1 MSEKESPTV
10 QNELDLDSL
19 VNQLS
24 ASTEYNDLR
33 QKMNKIE
40 KSKTKVSAALPKL
53 QREKL
58 ERKVAYEDSKE
69 KISIWNG
76 IVVKNRKEE
85 FARFED
91 AEPERIKLS
100 SDAMT
105 AKFQPSTDMEKEID
119 VILEQ
124 SEMKEKSV
132 RDKESRDLEMNKLS
146 VEDVK
151 ARNEELARMKT
162 LLFYQEQKN
171 KRINKIKSKKYHKIR
186 KRAEERR
193 EEKMREIL
201 KQTDPERY
209 KELLEKDAV
218 KRAKERMS
226 LKHKNTSKW
235 IKRALQH
242 GGMSDA
248 MTREAINEQLREGEK
263 LRAKMQGEEA
273 SSEEEEATKEELLE
287 DAEAMLRE
295 IDADK
300 EQEHRGVFQMEFMK
314 RAVERQ
320 RQEARQ
326 EAEQL
331 IQALQEEKEFDEE
344 EKGEKEEEEP
354 AENAAILSALAEGGV
369 RRQKKKGK
377 SLEVTE
383 HIALGADRS
392 ANGANGANGASGA
405 SGASTGPLFTAPV
418 VPSVFGDAEAVGGSR
433 LLEEISDAE
442 SEPEQPEQSEQPEE
456 KAEQK
461 AEETENPWLA
471 AATDNVSHSA
481 ARRAEEKA
489 EEAVDVQA
497 ALASLEQKAPA
508 KRSREVVKGE
518 LGFEELGQSELL
530 GMAFEDASA
539 EKEFQEAKQK
549 EVEQALEAAKPVV
562 LDGWG
567 SWAGIGAPQPK
578 KPRVAAPV
586 KVPERSDAK
595 LKHVI
600 INQSTGAKQKDFV
613 VEGVPFP
620 FTSREQYER
629 AMRQPLGREWN
640 SSVSFASLNQPEV
653 KTRRGTIIEPIKL
666 PKRKSRF

>member
-1 MSEKESPTV
+1 
-10 QNELDLDSL
+10 
-19 VNQLS
+19 
-24 ASTEYNDLR
+24 
-33 QKMNKIE
+33 
-40 KSKTKVSAALPKL
+40 
-53 QREKL
+53 
-58 ERKVAYEDSKE
+58 
-69 KISIWNG
+69 
-76 IVVKNRKEE
+76 
-85 FARFED
+85 
-91 AEPERIKLS
+91 
-100 SDAMT
+100 
-105 AKFQPSTDMEKEID
+105 
-119 VILEQ
+119 
-124 SEMKEKSV
+124 
-132 RDKESRDLEMNKLS
+132 
-146 VEDVK
+146 
-151 ARNEELARMKT
+151 
-162 LLFYQEQKN
+162 
-171 KRINKIKSKKYHKIR
+171 
-186 KRAEERR
+186 
-193 EEKMREIL
+193 
-201 KQTDPERY
+201 
-209 KELLEKDAV
+209 
-218 KRAKERMS
+218 
-226 LKHKNTSKW
+226 
-235 IKRALQH
+235 
-242 GGMSDA
+242 
-248 MTREAINEQLREGEK
+248 
-263 LRAKMQGEEA
+263 MQGEEA

-287 DAEAMLRE
+287 DAEAVLRE

-300 EQEHRGVFQMEFMK
+300 EQEHRGVFQCVCGAGVRRRMEFMK

-344 EKGEKEEEEP
+344 EEKEEEEP
-354 AENAAILSALAEGGV
+354 AGNAAILSALAEGGV

-392 ANGANGANGASGA
+392 ASGA
-405 SGASTGPLFTAPV
+405 SSASTGPLFTAPV

-442 SEPEQPEQSEQPEE
+442 SEPEQSEQPEE
-456 KAEQK
+456 KAEQKSEQK

-567 SWAGIGAPQPK
+567 SWAGIVGAW
-578 KPRVAAPV
+578 
-586 KVPERSDAK
+586 
-595 LKHVI
+595 
-600 INQSTGAKQKDFV
+600 GAS
-613 VEGVPFP
+613 EG
-620 FTSREQYER
+620 
-629 AMRQPLGREWN
+629 
-640 SSVSFASLNQPEV
+640 
-653 KTRRGTIIEPIKL
+653 
-666 PKRKSRF
+666 

>member
-1 MSEKESPTV
+1 
-10 QNELDLDSL
+10 
-19 VNQLS
+19 
-24 ASTEYNDLR
+24 
-33 QKMNKIE
+33 
-40 KSKTKVSAALPKL
+40 
-53 QREKL
+53 
-58 ERKVAYEDSKE
+58 
-69 KISIWNG
+69 
-76 IVVKNRKEE
+76 
-85 FARFED
+85 
-91 AEPERIKLS
+91 
-100 SDAMT
+100 
-105 AKFQPSTDMEKEID
+105 
-119 VILEQ
+119 
-124 SEMKEKSV
+124 
-132 RDKESRDLEMNKLS
+132 
-146 VEDVK
+146 
-151 ARNEELARMKT
+151 
-162 LLFYQEQKN
+162 
-171 KRINKIKSKKYHKIR
+171 
-186 KRAEERR
+186 
-193 EEKMREIL
+193 
-201 KQTDPERY
+201 
-209 KELLEKDAV
+209 
-218 KRAKERMS
+218 
-226 LKHKNTSKW
+226 
-235 IKRALQH
+235 
-242 GGMSDA
+242 
-248 MTREAINEQLREGEK
+248 
-263 LRAKMQGEEA
+263 MQGEEA

-300 EQEHRGVFQMEFMK
+300 EQEHRGVFQCVCGAGVRRRMEFMK

-344 EKGEKEEEEP
+344 EEKEEEP

-392 ANGANGANGASGA
+392 ASGASGA
-405 SGASTGPLFTAPV
+405 SSASSVSTGPLFTAPV

-456 KAEQK
+456 KAEQKSEQK

-567 SWAGIGAPQPK
+567 SWAGIVGAW
-578 KPRVAAPV
+578 
-586 KVPERSDAK
+586 
-595 LKHVI
+595 
-600 INQSTGAKQKDFV
+600 GAS
-613 VEGVPFP
+613 E
-620 FTSREQYER
+620 S
-629 AMRQPLGREWN
+629 
-640 SSVSFASLNQPEV
+640 
-653 KTRRGTIIEPIKL
+653 
-666 PKRKSRF
+666 

>member
-1 MSEKESPTV
+1 
-10 QNELDLDSL
+10 
-19 VNQLS
+19 
-24 ASTEYNDLR
+24 
-33 QKMNKIE
+33 
-40 KSKTKVSAALPKL
+40 
-53 QREKL
+53 
-58 ERKVAYEDSKE
+58 
-69 KISIWNG
+69 
-76 IVVKNRKEE
+76 
-85 FARFED
+85 
-91 AEPERIKLS
+91 
-100 SDAMT
+100 
-105 AKFQPSTDMEKEID
+105 
-119 VILEQ
+119 
-124 SEMKEKSV
+124 
-132 RDKESRDLEMNKLS
+132 
-146 VEDVK
+146 
-151 ARNEELARMKT
+151 
-162 LLFYQEQKN
+162 
-171 KRINKIKSKKYHKIR
+171 
-186 KRAEERR
+186 
-193 EEKMREIL
+193 
-201 KQTDPERY
+201 
-209 KELLEKDAV
+209 
-218 KRAKERMS
+218 
-226 LKHKNTSKW
+226 
-235 IKRALQH
+235 
-242 GGMSDA
+242 
-248 MTREAINEQLREGEK
+248 
-263 LRAKMQGEEA
+263 MQGEEA

-287 DAEAMLRE
+287 DAESVLRE

-300 EQEHRGVFQMEFMK
+300 EQEHRGVFQCVCGAGVRRRMEFMK

-392 ANGANGANGASGA
+392 ASGASGA
-405 SGASTGPLFTAPV
+405 SGASSASTGPLFTAPV

-442 SEPEQPEQSEQPEE
+442 SEPEQPEQSEQSEQKSEE

-461 AEETENPWLA
+461 SEQKAEQTENPWLA

-567 SWAGIGAPQPK
+567 SWAGIVGAW
-578 KPRVAAPV
+578 
-586 KVPERSDAK
+586 
-595 LKHVI
+595 
-600 INQSTGAKQKDFV
+600 GAS
-613 VEGVPFP
+613 EG
-620 FTSREQYER
+620 
-629 AMRQPLGREWN
+629 
-640 SSVSFASLNQPEV
+640 
-653 KTRRGTIIEPIKL
+653 
-666 PKRKSRF
+666 

>member
-1 MSEKESPTV
+1 
-10 QNELDLDSL
+10 
-19 VNQLS
+19 
-24 ASTEYNDLR
+24 
-33 QKMNKIE
+33 
-40 KSKTKVSAALPKL
+40 
-53 QREKL
+53 
-58 ERKVAYEDSKE
+58 
-69 KISIWNG
+69 
-76 IVVKNRKEE
+76 
-85 FARFED
+85 
-91 AEPERIKLS
+91 
-100 SDAMT
+100 
-105 AKFQPSTDMEKEID
+105 
-119 VILEQ
+119 
-124 SEMKEKSV
+124 
-132 RDKESRDLEMNKLS
+132 
-146 VEDVK
+146 
-151 ARNEELARMKT
+151 
-162 LLFYQEQKN
+162 
-171 KRINKIKSKKYHKIR
+171 
-186 KRAEERR
+186 
-193 EEKMREIL
+193 
-201 KQTDPERY
+201 
-209 KELLEKDAV
+209 
-218 KRAKERMS
+218 
-226 LKHKNTSKW
+226 
-235 IKRALQH
+235 
-242 GGMSDA
+242 
-248 MTREAINEQLREGEK
+248 
-263 LRAKMQGEEA
+263 MQGEEA

-287 DAEAMLRE
+287 DAEAVLRE

-300 EQEHRGVFQMEFMK
+300 EQEHRGVFQCVCGAGVRRRMEFMK

-344 EKGEKEEEEP
+344 EEKEEEEP

-392 ANGANGANGASGA
+392 ASGA
-405 SGASTGPLFTAPV
+405 SSASTGPLFTAPV

-567 SWAGIGAPQPK
+567 SWAGIVGAW
-578 KPRVAAPV
+578 
-586 KVPERSDAK
+586 
-595 LKHVI
+595 
-600 INQSTGAKQKDFV
+600 GAS
-613 VEGVPFP
+613 EG
-620 FTSREQYER
+620 
-629 AMRQPLGREWN
+629 
-640 SSVSFASLNQPEV
+640 
-653 KTRRGTIIEPIKL
+653 
-666 PKRKSRF
+666 

>member
-1 MSEKESPTV
+1 
-10 QNELDLDSL
+10 
-19 VNQLS
+19 
-24 ASTEYNDLR
+24 
-33 QKMNKIE
+33 
-40 KSKTKVSAALPKL
+40 
-53 QREKL
+53 
-58 ERKVAYEDSKE
+58 
-69 KISIWNG
+69 
-76 IVVKNRKEE
+76 
-85 FARFED
+85 
-91 AEPERIKLS
+91 
-100 SDAMT
+100 
-105 AKFQPSTDMEKEID
+105 
-119 VILEQ
+119 
-124 SEMKEKSV
+124 
-132 RDKESRDLEMNKLS
+132 
-146 VEDVK
+146 
-151 ARNEELARMKT
+151 
-162 LLFYQEQKN
+162 
-171 KRINKIKSKKYHKIR
+171 
-186 KRAEERR
+186 
-193 EEKMREIL
+193 
-201 KQTDPERY
+201 
-209 KELLEKDAV
+209 
-218 KRAKERMS
+218 
-226 LKHKNTSKW
+226 
-235 IKRALQH
+235 
-242 GGMSDA
+242 
-248 MTREAINEQLREGEK
+248 
-263 LRAKMQGEEA
+263 MQGEEA

-287 DAEAMLRE
+287 DAEAVLRE

-300 EQEHRGVFQMEFMK
+300 EQEHRGVFQCVCGAGVRRRMEFMK

-392 ANGANGANGASGA
+392 ANGASGASGA
-405 SGASTGPLFTAPV
+405 SSASTGPLFTAPV

-442 SEPEQPEQSEQPEE
+442 SEPEQPEQSEQSEQKSEE
-456 KAEQK
+456 KAEQKSEQK

-567 SWAGIGAPQPK
+567 SWAGIVGAW
-578 KPRVAAPV
+578 
-586 KVPERSDAK
+586 
-595 LKHVI
+595 
-600 INQSTGAKQKDFV
+600 GAS
-613 VEGVPFP
+613 EG
-620 FTSREQYER
+620 
-629 AMRQPLGREWN
+629 
-640 SSVSFASLNQPEV
+640 
-653 KTRRGTIIEPIKL
+653 
-666 PKRKSRF
+666 

>member
-1 MSEKESPTV
+1 M
-10 QNELDLDSL
+10 
-19 VNQLS
+19 
-24 ASTEYNDLR
+24 
-33 QKMNKIE
+33 
-40 KSKTKVSAALPKL
+40 
-53 QREKL
+53 
-58 ERKVAYEDSKE
+58 
-69 KISIWNG
+69 
-76 IVVKNRKEE
+76 
-85 FARFED
+85 
-91 AEPERIKLS
+91 
-100 SDAMT
+100 
-105 AKFQPSTDMEKEID
+105 
-119 VILEQ
+119 
-124 SEMKEKSV
+124 
-132 RDKESRDLEMNKLS
+132 
-146 VEDVK
+146 
-151 ARNEELARMKT
+151 
-162 LLFYQEQKN
+162 
-171 KRINKIKSKKYHKIR
+171 
-186 KRAEERR
+186 
-193 EEKMREIL
+193 
-201 KQTDPERY
+201 
-209 KELLEKDAV
+209 
-218 KRAKERMS
+218 
-226 LKHKNTSKW
+226 
-235 IKRALQH
+235 
-242 GGMSDA
+242 
-248 MTREAINEQLREGEK
+248 REGEK

-300 EQEHRGVFQMEFMK
+300 EQEHRGVFQCVCGAGVRRRMEFMK

-383 HIALGADRS
+383 HIALGVDRS
-392 ANGANGANGASGA
+392 ASGA

-442 SEPEQPEQSEQPEE
+442 SEPEQSEQPEE
-456 KAEQK
+456 KAEQKSEQK

-567 SWAGIGAPQPK
+567 SWAGIVGAW
-578 KPRVAAPV
+578 
-586 KVPERSDAK
+586 
-595 LKHVI
+595 
-600 INQSTGAKQKDFV
+600 GAS
-613 VEGVPFP
+613 EG
-620 FTSREQYER
+620 
-629 AMRQPLGREWN
+629 
-640 SSVSFASLNQPEV
+640 
-653 KTRRGTIIEPIKL
+653 
-666 PKRKSRF
+666 

>member
-1 MSEKESPTV
+1 
-10 QNELDLDSL
+10 
-19 VNQLS
+19 
-24 ASTEYNDLR
+24 
-33 QKMNKIE
+33 
-40 KSKTKVSAALPKL
+40 
-53 QREKL
+53 
-58 ERKVAYEDSKE
+58 
-69 KISIWNG
+69 
-76 IVVKNRKEE
+76 
-85 FARFED
+85 
-91 AEPERIKLS
+91 
-100 SDAMT
+100 
-105 AKFQPSTDMEKEID
+105 
-119 VILEQ
+119 
-124 SEMKEKSV
+124 
-132 RDKESRDLEMNKLS
+132 
-146 VEDVK
+146 
-151 ARNEELARMKT
+151 
-162 LLFYQEQKN
+162 
-171 KRINKIKSKKYHKIR
+171 
-186 KRAEERR
+186 
-193 EEKMREIL
+193 
-201 KQTDPERY
+201 
-209 KELLEKDAV
+209 
-218 KRAKERMS
+218 
-226 LKHKNTSKW
+226 
-235 IKRALQH
+235 
-242 GGMSDA
+242 
-248 MTREAINEQLREGEK
+248 
-263 LRAKMQGEEA
+263 MQGEEA

-287 DAEAMLRE
+287 DAESVLRE

-300 EQEHRGVFQMEFMK
+300 EQEHRGVFQCVCGAGVRRRMEFMK

-344 EKGEKEEEEP
+344 EEKEEEP

-392 ANGANGANGASGA
+392 ASGASGA
-405 SGASTGPLFTAPV
+405 SSASSVSTGPLFTAPV

-442 SEPEQPEQSEQPEE
+442 SEPEQSEQPEE
-456 KAEQK
+456 KSEQK

-567 SWAGIGAPQPK
+567 SWAGIVGAW
-578 KPRVAAPV
+578 
-586 KVPERSDAK
+586 
-595 LKHVI
+595 
-600 INQSTGAKQKDFV
+600 GAS
-613 VEGVPFP
+613 E
-620 FTSREQYER
+620 S
-629 AMRQPLGREWN
+629 
-640 SSVSFASLNQPEV
+640 
-653 KTRRGTIIEPIKL
+653 
-666 PKRKSRF
+666 

>member
-1 MSEKESPTV
+1 M
-10 QNELDLDSL
+10 
-19 VNQLS
+19 
-24 ASTEYNDLR
+24 
-33 QKMNKIE
+33 
-40 KSKTKVSAALPKL
+40 
-53 QREKL
+53 
-58 ERKVAYEDSKE
+58 
-69 KISIWNG
+69 
-76 IVVKNRKEE
+76 
-85 FARFED
+85 
-91 AEPERIKLS
+91 
-100 SDAMT
+100 
-105 AKFQPSTDMEKEID
+105 
-119 VILEQ
+119 
-124 SEMKEKSV
+124 
-132 RDKESRDLEMNKLS
+132 
-146 VEDVK
+146 
-151 ARNEELARMKT
+151 
-162 LLFYQEQKN
+162 
-171 KRINKIKSKKYHKIR
+171 
-186 KRAEERR
+186 
-193 EEKMREIL
+193 
-201 KQTDPERY
+201 
-209 KELLEKDAV
+209 
-218 KRAKERMS
+218 
-226 LKHKNTSKW
+226 
-235 IKRALQH
+235 
-242 GGMSDA
+242 
-248 MTREAINEQLREGEK
+248 REGEK

-300 EQEHRGVFQMEFMK
+300 EQEHRGVFQCMCGAGVRRRMEFMK

-344 EKGEKEEEEP
+344 EEKEEEP

-392 ANGANGANGASGA
+392 ASGA

-418 VPSVFGDAEAVGGSR
+418 VPSVFRDAEAVGGSR

-567 SWAGIGAPQPK
+567 SWAGIVGAW
-578 KPRVAAPV
+578 
-586 KVPERSDAK
+586 
-595 LKHVI
+595 
-600 INQSTGAKQKDFV
+600 GAS
-613 VEGVPFP
+613 EG
-620 FTSREQYER
+620 
-629 AMRQPLGREWN
+629 
-640 SSVSFASLNQPEV
+640 
-653 KTRRGTIIEPIKL
+653 
-666 PKRKSRF
+666 

>member
-1 MSEKESPTV
+1 
-10 QNELDLDSL
+10 
-19 VNQLS
+19 
-24 ASTEYNDLR
+24 
-33 QKMNKIE
+33 
-40 KSKTKVSAALPKL
+40 
-53 QREKL
+53 
-58 ERKVAYEDSKE
+58 
-69 KISIWNG
+69 
-76 IVVKNRKEE
+76 
-85 FARFED
+85 
-91 AEPERIKLS
+91 
-100 SDAMT
+100 
-105 AKFQPSTDMEKEID
+105 
-119 VILEQ
+119 
-124 SEMKEKSV
+124 
-132 RDKESRDLEMNKLS
+132 
-146 VEDVK
+146 
-151 ARNEELARMKT
+151 
-162 LLFYQEQKN
+162 
-171 KRINKIKSKKYHKIR
+171 
-186 KRAEERR
+186 
-193 EEKMREIL
+193 
-201 KQTDPERY
+201 
-209 KELLEKDAV
+209 
-218 KRAKERMS
+218 
-226 LKHKNTSKW
+226 
-235 IKRALQH
+235 
-242 GGMSDA
+242 
-248 MTREAINEQLREGEK
+248 
-263 LRAKMQGEEA
+263 MQGEEA

-300 EQEHRGVFQMEFMK
+300 EQEHRGVFQCVCGAGVRRRMEFMK

-392 ANGANGANGASGA
+392 ASGASGA
-405 SGASTGPLFTAPV
+405 SSASSVSTGPLFTAPA

-442 SEPEQPEQSEQPEE
+442 SEPEQPEQSEQSEQKSEE
-456 KAEQK
+456 KAEQKSEQK

-567 SWAGIGAPQPK
+567 SWAGIVGAW
-578 KPRVAAPV
+578 
-586 KVPERSDAK
+586 
-595 LKHVI
+595 
-600 INQSTGAKQKDFV
+600 GAS
-613 VEGVPFP
+613 E
-620 FTSREQYER
+620 S
-629 AMRQPLGREWN
+629 
-640 SSVSFASLNQPEV
+640 
-653 KTRRGTIIEPIKL
+653 
-666 PKRKSRF
+666 

>member
-1 MSEKESPTV
+1 
-10 QNELDLDSL
+10 
-19 VNQLS
+19 
-24 ASTEYNDLR
+24 
-33 QKMNKIE
+33 
-40 KSKTKVSAALPKL
+40 
-53 QREKL
+53 
-58 ERKVAYEDSKE
+58 
-69 KISIWNG
+69 
-76 IVVKNRKEE
+76 
-85 FARFED
+85 
-91 AEPERIKLS
+91 
-100 SDAMT
+100 
-105 AKFQPSTDMEKEID
+105 
-119 VILEQ
+119 
-124 SEMKEKSV
+124 
-132 RDKESRDLEMNKLS
+132 
-146 VEDVK
+146 
-151 ARNEELARMKT
+151 
-162 LLFYQEQKN
+162 
-171 KRINKIKSKKYHKIR
+171 
-186 KRAEERR
+186 
-193 EEKMREIL
+193 
-201 KQTDPERY
+201 
-209 KELLEKDAV
+209 
-218 KRAKERMS
+218 
-226 LKHKNTSKW
+226 
-235 IKRALQH
+235 
-242 GGMSDA
+242 
-248 MTREAINEQLREGEK
+248 
-263 LRAKMQGEEA
+263 MQGEEA

-287 DAEAMLRE
+287 DAGAVLRE

-300 EQEHRGVFQMEFMK
+300 EQEHRGVFQCVCGAGVRRRMEFMK

-392 ANGANGANGASGA
+392 ASGA
-405 SGASTGPLFTAPV
+405 SSASTGPLFTAPV

-433 LLEEISDAE
+433 LLEEISDVE

-456 KAEQK
+456 KAEQKSEQK

-567 SWAGIGAPQPK
+567 SWAGIVGAW
-578 KPRVAAPV
+578 
-586 KVPERSDAK
+586 
-595 LKHVI
+595 
-600 INQSTGAKQKDFV
+600 GAS
-613 VEGVPFP
+613 EG
-620 FTSREQYER
+620 
-629 AMRQPLGREWN
+629 
-640 SSVSFASLNQPEV
+640 
-653 KTRRGTIIEPIKL
+653 
-666 PKRKSRF
+666 

>member
-1 MSEKESPTV
+1 
-10 QNELDLDSL
+10 
-19 VNQLS
+19 
-24 ASTEYNDLR
+24 
-33 QKMNKIE
+33 
-40 KSKTKVSAALPKL
+40 
-53 QREKL
+53 
-58 ERKVAYEDSKE
+58 
-69 KISIWNG
+69 
-76 IVVKNRKEE
+76 
-85 FARFED
+85 
-91 AEPERIKLS
+91 
-100 SDAMT
+100 
-105 AKFQPSTDMEKEID
+105 
-119 VILEQ
+119 
-124 SEMKEKSV
+124 
-132 RDKESRDLEMNKLS
+132 
-146 VEDVK
+146 
-151 ARNEELARMKT
+151 
-162 LLFYQEQKN
+162 
-171 KRINKIKSKKYHKIR
+171 
-186 KRAEERR
+186 
-193 EEKMREIL
+193 
-201 KQTDPERY
+201 
-209 KELLEKDAV
+209 
-218 KRAKERMS
+218 
-226 LKHKNTSKW
+226 
-235 IKRALQH
+235 
-242 GGMSDA
+242 
-248 MTREAINEQLREGEK
+248 
-263 LRAKMQGEEA
+263 MQGEEA

-287 DAEAMLRE
+287 DAEAVLRE

-300 EQEHRGVFQMEFMK
+300 EQEHRGVFQCVCGAGVRRRMEFMK

-392 ANGANGANGASGA
+392 ASGA
-405 SGASTGPLFTAPV
+405 SSASTGPLFTAPV

-442 SEPEQPEQSEQPEE
+442 SEPEQPEQSEQSEQSEQPKEKAE
-456 KAEQK
+456 QKAEQK

-567 SWAGIGAPQPK
+567 SWAGIVGAW
-578 KPRVAAPV
+578 
-586 KVPERSDAK
+586 
-595 LKHVI
+595 
-600 INQSTGAKQKDFV
+600 GAS
-613 VEGVPFP
+613 EG
-620 FTSREQYER
+620 
-629 AMRQPLGREWN
+629 
-640 SSVSFASLNQPEV
+640 
-653 KTRRGTIIEPIKL
+653 
-666 PKRKSRF
+666 

>member
-1 MSEKESPTV
+1 
-10 QNELDLDSL
+10 
-19 VNQLS
+19 
-24 ASTEYNDLR
+24 
-33 QKMNKIE
+33 
-40 KSKTKVSAALPKL
+40 
-53 QREKL
+53 
-58 ERKVAYEDSKE
+58 
-69 KISIWNG
+69 
-76 IVVKNRKEE
+76 
-85 FARFED
+85 
-91 AEPERIKLS
+91 
-100 SDAMT
+100 
-105 AKFQPSTDMEKEID
+105 
-119 VILEQ
+119 
-124 SEMKEKSV
+124 
-132 RDKESRDLEMNKLS
+132 
-146 VEDVK
+146 
-151 ARNEELARMKT
+151 
-162 LLFYQEQKN
+162 
-171 KRINKIKSKKYHKIR
+171 
-186 KRAEERR
+186 
-193 EEKMREIL
+193 
-201 KQTDPERY
+201 
-209 KELLEKDAV
+209 
-218 KRAKERMS
+218 
-226 LKHKNTSKW
+226 
-235 IKRALQH
+235 
-242 GGMSDA
+242 
-248 MTREAINEQLREGEK
+248 
-263 LRAKMQGEEA
+263 MQGEEA

-287 DAEAMLRE
+287 DAEAVLRE

-300 EQEHRGVFQMEFMK
+300 EQEHRGVFQCVCGAGVRRRMEFMK

-344 EKGEKEEEEP
+344 EEKEEEP

-392 ANGANGANGASGA
+392 ASGASGA
-405 SGASTGPLFTAPV
+405 SSASSVSTGPLFTAPV

-456 KAEQK
+456 KAEQKSEQK

-567 SWAGIGAPQPK
+567 SWAGIVGAW
-578 KPRVAAPV
+578 
-586 KVPERSDAK
+586 
-595 LKHVI
+595 
-600 INQSTGAKQKDFV
+600 GAS
-613 VEGVPFP
+613 EG
-620 FTSREQYER
+620 
-629 AMRQPLGREWN
+629 
-640 SSVSFASLNQPEV
+640 
-653 KTRRGTIIEPIKL
+653 
-666 PKRKSRF
+666 

>member
-1 MSEKESPTV
+1 
-10 QNELDLDSL
+10 
-19 VNQLS
+19 
-24 ASTEYNDLR
+24 
-33 QKMNKIE
+33 
-40 KSKTKVSAALPKL
+40 
-53 QREKL
+53 
-58 ERKVAYEDSKE
+58 
-69 KISIWNG
+69 
-76 IVVKNRKEE
+76 
-85 FARFED
+85 
-91 AEPERIKLS
+91 
-100 SDAMT
+100 
-105 AKFQPSTDMEKEID
+105 
-119 VILEQ
+119 
-124 SEMKEKSV
+124 
-132 RDKESRDLEMNKLS
+132 
-146 VEDVK
+146 
-151 ARNEELARMKT
+151 
-162 LLFYQEQKN
+162 
-171 KRINKIKSKKYHKIR
+171 
-186 KRAEERR
+186 
-193 EEKMREIL
+193 
-201 KQTDPERY
+201 
-209 KELLEKDAV
+209 
-218 KRAKERMS
+218 
-226 LKHKNTSKW
+226 
-235 IKRALQH
+235 
-242 GGMSDA
+242 
-248 MTREAINEQLREGEK
+248 
-263 LRAKMQGEEA
+263 MQGEEA

-287 DAEAMLRE
+287 DAGAVLRE

-300 EQEHRGVFQMEFMK
+300 EQEHRGVFQCVCGAGVRRRMEFMK

-344 EKGEKEEEEP
+344 EEKEEEEP

-392 ANGANGANGASGA
+392 ASGA
-405 SGASTGPLFTAPV
+405 SSASTGPLFTAPV

-442 SEPEQPEQSEQPEE
+442 SEPEQSEQPEE
-456 KAEQK
+456 KAEQKSEQK

-567 SWAGIGAPQPK
+567 SWAGIVGAW
-578 KPRVAAPV
+578 
-586 KVPERSDAK
+586 
-595 LKHVI
+595 
-600 INQSTGAKQKDFV
+600 GAS
-613 VEGVPFP
+613 EG
-620 FTSREQYER
+620 
-629 AMRQPLGREWN
+629 
-640 SSVSFASLNQPEV
+640 
-653 KTRRGTIIEPIKL
+653 
-666 PKRKSRF
+666 

>member
-1 MSEKESPTV
+1 
-10 QNELDLDSL
+10 
-19 VNQLS
+19 
-24 ASTEYNDLR
+24 
-33 QKMNKIE
+33 
-40 KSKTKVSAALPKL
+40 
-53 QREKL
+53 
-58 ERKVAYEDSKE
+58 
-69 KISIWNG
+69 
-76 IVVKNRKEE
+76 
-85 FARFED
+85 
-91 AEPERIKLS
+91 
-100 SDAMT
+100 
-105 AKFQPSTDMEKEID
+105 
-119 VILEQ
+119 
-124 SEMKEKSV
+124 
-132 RDKESRDLEMNKLS
+132 
-146 VEDVK
+146 
-151 ARNEELARMKT
+151 
-162 LLFYQEQKN
+162 
-171 KRINKIKSKKYHKIR
+171 
-186 KRAEERR
+186 
-193 EEKMREIL
+193 
-201 KQTDPERY
+201 
-209 KELLEKDAV
+209 
-218 KRAKERMS
+218 
-226 LKHKNTSKW
+226 
-235 IKRALQH
+235 
-242 GGMSDA
+242 
-248 MTREAINEQLREGEK
+248 
-263 LRAKMQGEEA
+263 MQGEEA

-287 DAEAMLRE
+287 DAEAVLRE

-300 EQEHRGVFQMEFMK
+300 EQEHRGVFQCVCGAGVRRRMEFMK

-344 EKGEKEEEEP
+344 EEKEEEP

-392 ANGANGANGASGA
+392 ASGA
-405 SGASTGPLFTAPV
+405 SSASTGPLFTAPA

-442 SEPEQPEQSEQPEE
+442 SEPEQSEQPEE
-456 KAEQK
+456 KSEQK
-461 AEETENPWLA
+461 AEEKSEQKAEEKENPWLA

-567 SWAGIGAPQPK
+567 SWAGIVGAW
-578 KPRVAAPV
+578 
-586 KVPERSDAK
+586 
-595 LKHVI
+595 
-600 INQSTGAKQKDFV
+600 GAS
-613 VEGVPFP
+613 EG
-620 FTSREQYER
+620 
-629 AMRQPLGREWN
+629 
-640 SSVSFASLNQPEV
+640 
-653 KTRRGTIIEPIKL
+653 
-666 PKRKSRF
+666 

>member
-1 MSEKESPTV
+1 
-10 QNELDLDSL
+10 
-19 VNQLS
+19 
-24 ASTEYNDLR
+24 
-33 QKMNKIE
+33 
-40 KSKTKVSAALPKL
+40 
-53 QREKL
+53 
-58 ERKVAYEDSKE
+58 
-69 KISIWNG
+69 
-76 IVVKNRKEE
+76 
-85 FARFED
+85 
-91 AEPERIKLS
+91 
-100 SDAMT
+100 
-105 AKFQPSTDMEKEID
+105 
-119 VILEQ
+119 
-124 SEMKEKSV
+124 
-132 RDKESRDLEMNKLS
+132 
-146 VEDVK
+146 
-151 ARNEELARMKT
+151 
-162 LLFYQEQKN
+162 
-171 KRINKIKSKKYHKIR
+171 
-186 KRAEERR
+186 
-193 EEKMREIL
+193 
-201 KQTDPERY
+201 
-209 KELLEKDAV
+209 
-218 KRAKERMS
+218 
-226 LKHKNTSKW
+226 
-235 IKRALQH
+235 
-242 GGMSDA
+242 
-248 MTREAINEQLREGEK
+248 
-263 LRAKMQGEEA
+263 MQGEEA

-287 DAEAMLRE
+287 DAGAVLRE

-300 EQEHRGVFQMEFMK
+300 EQEHRGVFQCVCGAGVRRRMEFMK

-344 EKGEKEEEEP
+344 EEKEKEEEEP
-354 AENAAILSALAEGGV
+354 AGNAAILSALAEGGV

-383 HIALGADRS
+383 HIALGVDRS
-392 ANGANGANGASGA
+392 ASGA

-433 LLEEISDAE
+433 LLEEISDVE

-456 KAEQK
+456 KAEQKSEQK

-567 SWAGIGAPQPK
+567 SWAGIVGAW
-578 KPRVAAPV
+578 
-586 KVPERSDAK
+586 
-595 LKHVI
+595 
-600 INQSTGAKQKDFV
+600 GAS
-613 VEGVPFP
+613 EG
-620 FTSREQYER
+620 
-629 AMRQPLGREWN
+629 
-640 SSVSFASLNQPEV
+640 
-653 KTRRGTIIEPIKL
+653 
-666 PKRKSRF
+666 

>member
-1 MSEKESPTV
+1 
-10 QNELDLDSL
+10 
-19 VNQLS
+19 
-24 ASTEYNDLR
+24 
-33 QKMNKIE
+33 
-40 KSKTKVSAALPKL
+40 
-53 QREKL
+53 
-58 ERKVAYEDSKE
+58 
-69 KISIWNG
+69 
-76 IVVKNRKEE
+76 
-85 FARFED
+85 
-91 AEPERIKLS
+91 
-100 SDAMT
+100 
-105 AKFQPSTDMEKEID
+105 
-119 VILEQ
+119 
-124 SEMKEKSV
+124 
-132 RDKESRDLEMNKLS
+132 
-146 VEDVK
+146 
-151 ARNEELARMKT
+151 
-162 LLFYQEQKN
+162 
-171 KRINKIKSKKYHKIR
+171 
-186 KRAEERR
+186 
-193 EEKMREIL
+193 
-201 KQTDPERY
+201 
-209 KELLEKDAV
+209 
-218 KRAKERMS
+218 
-226 LKHKNTSKW
+226 
-235 IKRALQH
+235 
-242 GGMSDA
+242 
-248 MTREAINEQLREGEK
+248 
-263 LRAKMQGEEA
+263 MQGEEA

-287 DAEAMLRE
+287 DAEAVLRE

-300 EQEHRGVFQMEFMK
+300 EQEHRGVFQCVCGAGVRRRMEFMK

-344 EKGEKEEEEP
+344 EEKEKEEEEP
-354 AENAAILSALAEGGV
+354 AGNAAILSALAEGGV

-392 ANGANGANGASGA
+392 ASGA
-405 SGASTGPLFTAPV
+405 SSASTGPLFTAPV

-442 SEPEQPEQSEQPEE
+442 SEPEQPEQSEQSEQPEE
-456 KAEQK
+456 KAEQKAEQK

-567 SWAGIGAPQPK
+567 SWAGIVGAW
-578 KPRVAAPV
+578 
-586 KVPERSDAK
+586 
-595 LKHVI
+595 
-600 INQSTGAKQKDFV
+600 GAS
-613 VEGVPFP
+613 EG
-620 FTSREQYER
+620 
-629 AMRQPLGREWN
+629 
-640 SSVSFASLNQPEV
+640 
-653 KTRRGTIIEPIKL
+653 
-666 PKRKSRF
+666 

>member
-1 MSEKESPTV
+1 
-10 QNELDLDSL
+10 
-19 VNQLS
+19 
-24 ASTEYNDLR
+24 
-33 QKMNKIE
+33 
-40 KSKTKVSAALPKL
+40 
-53 QREKL
+53 
-58 ERKVAYEDSKE
+58 
-69 KISIWNG
+69 
-76 IVVKNRKEE
+76 
-85 FARFED
+85 
-91 AEPERIKLS
+91 
-100 SDAMT
+100 
-105 AKFQPSTDMEKEID
+105 
-119 VILEQ
+119 
-124 SEMKEKSV
+124 
-132 RDKESRDLEMNKLS
+132 
-146 VEDVK
+146 
-151 ARNEELARMKT
+151 
-162 LLFYQEQKN
+162 
-171 KRINKIKSKKYHKIR
+171 
-186 KRAEERR
+186 
-193 EEKMREIL
+193 
-201 KQTDPERY
+201 
-209 KELLEKDAV
+209 
-218 KRAKERMS
+218 
-226 LKHKNTSKW
+226 
-235 IKRALQH
+235 
-242 GGMSDA
+242 
-248 MTREAINEQLREGEK
+248 
-263 LRAKMQGEEA
+263 MQGEEA

-287 DAEAMLRE
+287 DAESVLRE

-300 EQEHRGVFQMEFMK
+300 EQEHRGVFQCVCGAGVRRRMEFMK

-344 EKGEKEEEEP
+344 EEKEEEP

-392 ANGANGANGASGA
+392 ASGASGA
-405 SGASTGPLFTAPV
+405 SSASSVSTGPLFTAPV

-461 AEETENPWLA
+461 SEQKAEETENPWLA
-471 AATDNVSHSA
+471 AATDNVSHST

-567 SWAGIGAPQPK
+567 SWAGIVGAW
-578 KPRVAAPV
+578 
-586 KVPERSDAK
+586 
-595 LKHVI
+595 
-600 INQSTGAKQKDFV
+600 GAS
-613 VEGVPFP
+613 EG
-620 FTSREQYER
+620 
-629 AMRQPLGREWN
+629 
-640 SSVSFASLNQPEV
+640 
-653 KTRRGTIIEPIKL
+653 
-666 PKRKSRF
+666 

>member
-1 MSEKESPTV
+1 
-10 QNELDLDSL
+10 
-19 VNQLS
+19 
-24 ASTEYNDLR
+24 
-33 QKMNKIE
+33 
-40 KSKTKVSAALPKL
+40 
-53 QREKL
+53 
-58 ERKVAYEDSKE
+58 
-69 KISIWNG
+69 
-76 IVVKNRKEE
+76 
-85 FARFED
+85 
-91 AEPERIKLS
+91 
-100 SDAMT
+100 
-105 AKFQPSTDMEKEID
+105 
-119 VILEQ
+119 
-124 SEMKEKSV
+124 
-132 RDKESRDLEMNKLS
+132 
-146 VEDVK
+146 
-151 ARNEELARMKT
+151 
-162 LLFYQEQKN
+162 
-171 KRINKIKSKKYHKIR
+171 
-186 KRAEERR
+186 
-193 EEKMREIL
+193 
-201 KQTDPERY
+201 
-209 KELLEKDAV
+209 
-218 KRAKERMS
+218 
-226 LKHKNTSKW
+226 
-235 IKRALQH
+235 
-242 GGMSDA
+242 
-248 MTREAINEQLREGEK
+248 
-263 LRAKMQGEEA
+263 MQGEEA

-287 DAEAMLRE
+287 DAEAVLRE

-300 EQEHRGVFQMEFMK
+300 EQEHRGVFQCVCGAGVRRRMEFMK

-392 ANGANGANGASGA
+392 ASGASGA
-405 SGASTGPLFTAPV
+405 SSASSVSTGPLFTAPA

-442 SEPEQPEQSEQPEE
+442 SEPEQPEQSEQSEQKSEE

-461 AEETENPWLA
+461 SEQKAEQTENPWLA

-567 SWAGIGAPQPK
+567 SWAGIVGAW
-578 KPRVAAPV
+578 
-586 KVPERSDAK
+586 
-595 LKHVI
+595 
-600 INQSTGAKQKDFV
+600 GAS
-613 VEGVPFP
+613 EG
-620 FTSREQYER
+620 
-629 AMRQPLGREWN
+629 
-640 SSVSFASLNQPEV
+640 
-653 KTRRGTIIEPIKL
+653 
-666 PKRKSRF
+666 

>member
-1 MSEKESPTV
+1 
-10 QNELDLDSL
+10 
-19 VNQLS
+19 
-24 ASTEYNDLR
+24 
-33 QKMNKIE
+33 
-40 KSKTKVSAALPKL
+40 
-53 QREKL
+53 
-58 ERKVAYEDSKE
+58 
-69 KISIWNG
+69 
-76 IVVKNRKEE
+76 
-85 FARFED
+85 
-91 AEPERIKLS
+91 
-100 SDAMT
+100 
-105 AKFQPSTDMEKEID
+105 
-119 VILEQ
+119 
-124 SEMKEKSV
+124 
-132 RDKESRDLEMNKLS
+132 
-146 VEDVK
+146 
-151 ARNEELARMKT
+151 
-162 LLFYQEQKN
+162 
-171 KRINKIKSKKYHKIR
+171 
-186 KRAEERR
+186 
-193 EEKMREIL
+193 
-201 KQTDPERY
+201 
-209 KELLEKDAV
+209 
-218 KRAKERMS
+218 
-226 LKHKNTSKW
+226 
-235 IKRALQH
+235 
-242 GGMSDA
+242 
-248 MTREAINEQLREGEK
+248 
-263 LRAKMQGEEA
+263 MQGEEA

-300 EQEHRGVFQMEFMK
+300 EQEHRGVFQCVCGAGVRRRMEFMK

-344 EKGEKEEEEP
+344 EEKEEEEP
-354 AENAAILSALAEGGV
+354 AGNAAILSALAEGGV

-392 ANGANGANGASGA
+392 ASGA
-405 SGASTGPLFTAPV
+405 SSASTGPLFTAPV

-442 SEPEQPEQSEQPEE
+442 SEPEQSEQPEE
-456 KAEQK
+456 KAEQKSEQK

-567 SWAGIGAPQPK
+567 SWAGIVGAW
-578 KPRVAAPV
+578 
-586 KVPERSDAK
+586 
-595 LKHVI
+595 
-600 INQSTGAKQKDFV
+600 GAS
-613 VEGVPFP
+613 EG
-620 FTSREQYER
+620 
-629 AMRQPLGREWN
+629 
-640 SSVSFASLNQPEV
+640 
-653 KTRRGTIIEPIKL
+653 
-666 PKRKSRF
+666 

>member
-1 MSEKESPTV
+1 
-10 QNELDLDSL
+10 
-19 VNQLS
+19 
-24 ASTEYNDLR
+24 
-33 QKMNKIE
+33 
-40 KSKTKVSAALPKL
+40 
-53 QREKL
+53 
-58 ERKVAYEDSKE
+58 
-69 KISIWNG
+69 
-76 IVVKNRKEE
+76 
-85 FARFED
+85 
-91 AEPERIKLS
+91 
-100 SDAMT
+100 
-105 AKFQPSTDMEKEID
+105 
-119 VILEQ
+119 
-124 SEMKEKSV
+124 
-132 RDKESRDLEMNKLS
+132 
-146 VEDVK
+146 
-151 ARNEELARMKT
+151 
-162 LLFYQEQKN
+162 
-171 KRINKIKSKKYHKIR
+171 
-186 KRAEERR
+186 
-193 EEKMREIL
+193 
-201 KQTDPERY
+201 
-209 KELLEKDAV
+209 
-218 KRAKERMS
+218 
-226 LKHKNTSKW
+226 
-235 IKRALQH
+235 
-242 GGMSDA
+242 
-248 MTREAINEQLREGEK
+248 
-263 LRAKMQGEEA
+263 MQGEEA

-287 DAEAMLRE
+287 DAESVLRE

-300 EQEHRGVFQMEFMK
+300 EQEHRGVFQCVCGAGVRRRMEFMK

-344 EKGEKEEEEP
+344 EEKEEEEP
-354 AENAAILSALAEGGV
+354 AGNAAILSALAEGGV

-392 ANGANGANGASGA
+392 ASGA
-405 SGASTGPLFTAPV
+405 SSASTGPLFTAPA

-442 SEPEQPEQSEQPEE
+442 SEPEQPEQPEE
-456 KAEQK
+456 KAEQKSEQK

-567 SWAGIGAPQPK
+567 SWAGIVGAW
-578 KPRVAAPV
+578 
-586 KVPERSDAK
+586 
-595 LKHVI
+595 
-600 INQSTGAKQKDFV
+600 GAS
-613 VEGVPFP
+613 EG
-620 FTSREQYER
+620 
-629 AMRQPLGREWN
+629 
-640 SSVSFASLNQPEV
+640 
-653 KTRRGTIIEPIKL
+653 
-666 PKRKSRF
+666 

>member
-1 MSEKESPTV
+1 
-10 QNELDLDSL
+10 
-19 VNQLS
+19 
-24 ASTEYNDLR
+24 
-33 QKMNKIE
+33 
-40 KSKTKVSAALPKL
+40 
-53 QREKL
+53 
-58 ERKVAYEDSKE
+58 
-69 KISIWNG
+69 
-76 IVVKNRKEE
+76 
-85 FARFED
+85 
-91 AEPERIKLS
+91 
-100 SDAMT
+100 
-105 AKFQPSTDMEKEID
+105 
-119 VILEQ
+119 
-124 SEMKEKSV
+124 
-132 RDKESRDLEMNKLS
+132 
-146 VEDVK
+146 
-151 ARNEELARMKT
+151 
-162 LLFYQEQKN
+162 
-171 KRINKIKSKKYHKIR
+171 
-186 KRAEERR
+186 
-193 EEKMREIL
+193 
-201 KQTDPERY
+201 
-209 KELLEKDAV
+209 
-218 KRAKERMS
+218 
-226 LKHKNTSKW
+226 
-235 IKRALQH
+235 
-242 GGMSDA
+242 
-248 MTREAINEQLREGEK
+248 
-263 LRAKMQGEEA
+263 MQGEEA

-300 EQEHRGVFQMEFMK
+300 EQEHRGVFQCVCGAGVRRRMEFMK

-344 EKGEKEEEEP
+344 EEKEKEEEEP

-392 ANGANGANGASGA
+392 ASGA
-405 SGASTGPLFTAPV
+405 SSASTGPLFTAPV

-442 SEPEQPEQSEQPEE
+442 SEPEQPEQSEQSEQPEE
-456 KAEQK
+456 KSEQKAEEKSEQK

-481 ARRAEEKA
+481 VRRAEEKA

-567 SWAGIGAPQPK
+567 SWAGIVGAW
-578 KPRVAAPV
+578 
-586 KVPERSDAK
+586 
-595 LKHVI
+595 
-600 INQSTGAKQKDFV
+600 GAS
-613 VEGVPFP
+613 EG
-620 FTSREQYER
+620 
-629 AMRQPLGREWN
+629 
-640 SSVSFASLNQPEV
+640 
-653 KTRRGTIIEPIKL
+653 
-666 PKRKSRF
+666 

>member
-1 MSEKESPTV
+1 
-10 QNELDLDSL
+10 
-19 VNQLS
+19 
-24 ASTEYNDLR
+24 
-33 QKMNKIE
+33 
-40 KSKTKVSAALPKL
+40 
-53 QREKL
+53 
-58 ERKVAYEDSKE
+58 
-69 KISIWNG
+69 
-76 IVVKNRKEE
+76 
-85 FARFED
+85 
-91 AEPERIKLS
+91 
-100 SDAMT
+100 
-105 AKFQPSTDMEKEID
+105 
-119 VILEQ
+119 
-124 SEMKEKSV
+124 
-132 RDKESRDLEMNKLS
+132 
-146 VEDVK
+146 
-151 ARNEELARMKT
+151 
-162 LLFYQEQKN
+162 
-171 KRINKIKSKKYHKIR
+171 
-186 KRAEERR
+186 
-193 EEKMREIL
+193 
-201 KQTDPERY
+201 
-209 KELLEKDAV
+209 
-218 KRAKERMS
+218 
-226 LKHKNTSKW
+226 
-235 IKRALQH
+235 
-242 GGMSDA
+242 
-248 MTREAINEQLREGEK
+248 
-263 LRAKMQGEEA
+263 MQGEEA

-300 EQEHRGVFQMEFMK
+300 EQEHRGVFQCVCGAGVRRRMEFMK

-344 EKGEKEEEEP
+344 EEKEEEP

-392 ANGANGANGASGA
+392 ASGASGA
-405 SGASTGPLFTAPV
+405 SSASSVSTGPLFTAPV

-456 KAEQK
+456 KAEQKSEQK

-530 GMAFEDASA
+530 GMAFEDTSA

-567 SWAGIGAPQPK
+567 SWAGIVGAW
-578 KPRVAAPV
+578 
-586 KVPERSDAK
+586 
-595 LKHVI
+595 
-600 INQSTGAKQKDFV
+600 GAS
-613 VEGVPFP
+613 E
-620 FTSREQYER
+620 S
-629 AMRQPLGREWN
+629 
-640 SSVSFASLNQPEV
+640 
-653 KTRRGTIIEPIKL
+653 
-666 PKRKSRF
+666 

>member
-1 MSEKESPTV
+1 M
-10 QNELDLDSL
+10 
-19 VNQLS
+19 
-24 ASTEYNDLR
+24 
-33 QKMNKIE
+33 
-40 KSKTKVSAALPKL
+40 
-53 QREKL
+53 
-58 ERKVAYEDSKE
+58 
-69 KISIWNG
+69 
-76 IVVKNRKEE
+76 
-85 FARFED
+85 
-91 AEPERIKLS
+91 
-100 SDAMT
+100 
-105 AKFQPSTDMEKEID
+105 
-119 VILEQ
+119 
-124 SEMKEKSV
+124 
-132 RDKESRDLEMNKLS
+132 
-146 VEDVK
+146 
-151 ARNEELARMKT
+151 
-162 LLFYQEQKN
+162 
-171 KRINKIKSKKYHKIR
+171 
-186 KRAEERR
+186 
-193 EEKMREIL
+193 
-201 KQTDPERY
+201 
-209 KELLEKDAV
+209 
-218 KRAKERMS
+218 
-226 LKHKNTSKW
+226 
-235 IKRALQH
+235 
-242 GGMSDA
+242 
-248 MTREAINEQLREGEK
+248 QLREGEK

-287 DAEAMLRE
+287 DAESVLRE

-300 EQEHRGVFQMEFMK
+300 EQEHRGVFQCVCGAGVRRRMEFMK

-354 AENAAILSALAEGGV
+354 AGNAAILSALAEGGV

-392 ANGANGANGASGA
+392 ASGASGA
-405 SGASTGPLFTAPV
+405 SSASSVSTGPLFTAPA

-471 AATDNVSHSA
+471 AATDNVSHST

-567 SWAGIGAPQPK
+567 SWAGIVGAW
-578 KPRVAAPV
+578 
-586 KVPERSDAK
+586 
-595 LKHVI
+595 
-600 INQSTGAKQKDFV
+600 GAS
-613 VEGVPFP
+613 EG
-620 FTSREQYER
+620 
-629 AMRQPLGREWN
+629 
-640 SSVSFASLNQPEV
+640 
-653 KTRRGTIIEPIKL
+653 
-666 PKRKSRF
+666 

>member
-1 MSEKESPTV
+1 M
-10 QNELDLDSL
+10 
-19 VNQLS
+19 
-24 ASTEYNDLR
+24 
-33 QKMNKIE
+33 
-40 KSKTKVSAALPKL
+40 
-53 QREKL
+53 
-58 ERKVAYEDSKE
+58 
-69 KISIWNG
+69 
-76 IVVKNRKEE
+76 
-85 FARFED
+85 
-91 AEPERIKLS
+91 
-100 SDAMT
+100 
-105 AKFQPSTDMEKEID
+105 
-119 VILEQ
+119 
-124 SEMKEKSV
+124 
-132 RDKESRDLEMNKLS
+132 
-146 VEDVK
+146 
-151 ARNEELARMKT
+151 
-162 LLFYQEQKN
+162 
-171 KRINKIKSKKYHKIR
+171 
-186 KRAEERR
+186 
-193 EEKMREIL
+193 
-201 KQTDPERY
+201 
-209 KELLEKDAV
+209 
-218 KRAKERMS
+218 
-226 LKHKNTSKW
+226 
-235 IKRALQH
+235 
-242 GGMSDA
+242 
-248 MTREAINEQLREGEK
+248 REGEK

-300 EQEHRGVFQMEFMK
+300 EQEHRGVFQCVCGAGVRRRMEFMK

-392 ANGANGANGASGA
+392 ASGASGA
-405 SGASTGPLFTAPV
+405 SSASSVSTGPLFTAPA

-442 SEPEQPEQSEQPEE
+442 SEPEQSEQPEE
-456 KAEQK
+456 KAEQKSEQKSEQK

-567 SWAGIGAPQPK
+567 SWAGIVGAW
-578 KPRVAAPV
+578 
-586 KVPERSDAK
+586 
-595 LKHVI
+595 
-600 INQSTGAKQKDFV
+600 GAS
-613 VEGVPFP
+613 EG
-620 FTSREQYER
+620 
-629 AMRQPLGREWN
+629 
-640 SSVSFASLNQPEV
+640 
-653 KTRRGTIIEPIKL
+653 
-666 PKRKSRF
+666 

>member
-1 MSEKESPTV
+1 M
-10 QNELDLDSL
+10 
-19 VNQLS
+19 
-24 ASTEYNDLR
+24 
-33 QKMNKIE
+33 
-40 KSKTKVSAALPKL
+40 
-53 QREKL
+53 
-58 ERKVAYEDSKE
+58 
-69 KISIWNG
+69 
-76 IVVKNRKEE
+76 
-85 FARFED
+85 
-91 AEPERIKLS
+91 
-100 SDAMT
+100 
-105 AKFQPSTDMEKEID
+105 
-119 VILEQ
+119 
-124 SEMKEKSV
+124 
-132 RDKESRDLEMNKLS
+132 
-146 VEDVK
+146 
-151 ARNEELARMKT
+151 
-162 LLFYQEQKN
+162 
-171 KRINKIKSKKYHKIR
+171 
-186 KRAEERR
+186 
-193 EEKMREIL
+193 
-201 KQTDPERY
+201 
-209 KELLEKDAV
+209 
-218 KRAKERMS
+218 
-226 LKHKNTSKW
+226 
-235 IKRALQH
+235 
-242 GGMSDA
+242 
-248 MTREAINEQLREGEK
+248 REGEK

-287 DAEAMLRE
+287 DAEAVLRE

-300 EQEHRGVFQMEFMK
+300 EQEHRGVFQCVCGAGVRRRMEFMK

-344 EKGEKEEEEP
+344 EEKEEEEP

-392 ANGANGANGASGA
+392 ANGASGASGA
-405 SGASTGPLFTAPV
+405 SSASTGPLFTAPV

-456 KAEQK
+456 KAEQKSEQK

-567 SWAGIGAPQPK
+567 SWAGIVGAW
-578 KPRVAAPV
+578 
-586 KVPERSDAK
+586 
-595 LKHVI
+595 
-600 INQSTGAKQKDFV
+600 GAS
-613 VEGVPFP
+613 E
-620 FTSREQYER
+620 S
-629 AMRQPLGREWN
+629 
-640 SSVSFASLNQPEV
+640 
-653 KTRRGTIIEPIKL
+653 
-666 PKRKSRF
+666 

>member
-1 MSEKESPTV
+1 M
-10 QNELDLDSL
+10 
-19 VNQLS
+19 
-24 ASTEYNDLR
+24 
-33 QKMNKIE
+33 
-40 KSKTKVSAALPKL
+40 
-53 QREKL
+53 
-58 ERKVAYEDSKE
+58 
-69 KISIWNG
+69 
-76 IVVKNRKEE
+76 
-85 FARFED
+85 
-91 AEPERIKLS
+91 
-100 SDAMT
+100 
-105 AKFQPSTDMEKEID
+105 
-119 VILEQ
+119 
-124 SEMKEKSV
+124 
-132 RDKESRDLEMNKLS
+132 
-146 VEDVK
+146 
-151 ARNEELARMKT
+151 
-162 LLFYQEQKN
+162 
-171 KRINKIKSKKYHKIR
+171 
-186 KRAEERR
+186 
-193 EEKMREIL
+193 
-201 KQTDPERY
+201 
-209 KELLEKDAV
+209 
-218 KRAKERMS
+218 
-226 LKHKNTSKW
+226 
-235 IKRALQH
+235 
-242 GGMSDA
+242 
-248 MTREAINEQLREGEK
+248 REGEK

-287 DAEAMLRE
+287 DAESVLRE

-300 EQEHRGVFQMEFMK
+300 EQEHRGVFQCVCGAGVRRRMEFMK

-392 ANGANGANGASGA
+392 ASGA
-405 SGASTGPLFTAPV
+405 SSASTGPLFTAPA

-567 SWAGIGAPQPK
+567 SWAGIVGAW
-578 KPRVAAPV
+578 
-586 KVPERSDAK
+586 
-595 LKHVI
+595 
-600 INQSTGAKQKDFV
+600 GAS
-613 VEGVPFP
+613 EG
-620 FTSREQYER
+620 
-629 AMRQPLGREWN
+629 
-640 SSVSFASLNQPEV
+640 
-653 KTRRGTIIEPIKL
+653 
-666 PKRKSRF
+666 

>member
-1 MSEKESPTV
+1 M
-10 QNELDLDSL
+10 
-19 VNQLS
+19 
-24 ASTEYNDLR
+24 
-33 QKMNKIE
+33 
-40 KSKTKVSAALPKL
+40 
-53 QREKL
+53 
-58 ERKVAYEDSKE
+58 
-69 KISIWNG
+69 
-76 IVVKNRKEE
+76 
-85 FARFED
+85 
-91 AEPERIKLS
+91 
-100 SDAMT
+100 
-105 AKFQPSTDMEKEID
+105 
-119 VILEQ
+119 
-124 SEMKEKSV
+124 
-132 RDKESRDLEMNKLS
+132 
-146 VEDVK
+146 
-151 ARNEELARMKT
+151 
-162 LLFYQEQKN
+162 
-171 KRINKIKSKKYHKIR
+171 
-186 KRAEERR
+186 
-193 EEKMREIL
+193 
-201 KQTDPERY
+201 
-209 KELLEKDAV
+209 
-218 KRAKERMS
+218 
-226 LKHKNTSKW
+226 
-235 IKRALQH
+235 
-242 GGMSDA
+242 
-248 MTREAINEQLREGEK
+248 REGEK

-273 SSEEEEATKEELLE
+273 SSEEEATKEELLE
-287 DAEAMLRE
+287 DAEAVLRE

-300 EQEHRGVFQMEFMK
+300 EQEHRGVFQCVCGAGVRRRMEFMK

-344 EKGEKEEEEP
+344 EEKEEEP

-392 ANGANGANGASGA
+392 ASGASGA
-405 SGASTGPLFTAPV
+405 SSASSVSTGPLFTAPV

-456 KAEQK
+456 KAEQKSEQK

-567 SWAGIGAPQPK
+567 SWAGIVGAW
-578 KPRVAAPV
+578 
-586 KVPERSDAK
+586 
-595 LKHVI
+595 
-600 INQSTGAKQKDFV
+600 GAS
-613 VEGVPFP
+613 EG
-620 FTSREQYER
+620 
-629 AMRQPLGREWN
+629 
-640 SSVSFASLNQPEV
+640 
-653 KTRRGTIIEPIKL
+653 
-666 PKRKSRF
+666 

>member
-1 MSEKESPTV
+1 
-10 QNELDLDSL
+10 
-19 VNQLS
+19 
-24 ASTEYNDLR
+24 
-33 QKMNKIE
+33 
-40 KSKTKVSAALPKL
+40 
-53 QREKL
+53 
-58 ERKVAYEDSKE
+58 
-69 KISIWNG
+69 
-76 IVVKNRKEE
+76 
-85 FARFED
+85 
-91 AEPERIKLS
+91 
-100 SDAMT
+100 
-105 AKFQPSTDMEKEID
+105 
-119 VILEQ
+119 
-124 SEMKEKSV
+124 
-132 RDKESRDLEMNKLS
+132 
-146 VEDVK
+146 
-151 ARNEELARMKT
+151 
-162 LLFYQEQKN
+162 
-171 KRINKIKSKKYHKIR
+171 
-186 KRAEERR
+186 
-193 EEKMREIL
+193 
-201 KQTDPERY
+201 
-209 KELLEKDAV
+209 
-218 KRAKERMS
+218 
-226 LKHKNTSKW
+226 
-235 IKRALQH
+235 
-242 GGMSDA
+242 
-248 MTREAINEQLREGEK
+248 
-263 LRAKMQGEEA
+263 MQGEEA

-300 EQEHRGVFQMEFMK
+300 EQEHRGVFQCVCGAGVRRRMEFMK

-344 EKGEKEEEEP
+344 EEKEEEP

-392 ANGANGANGASGA
+392 ASGA

-567 SWAGIGAPQPK
+567 SWAGIVGAW
-578 KPRVAAPV
+578 
-586 KVPERSDAK
+586 
-595 LKHVI
+595 
-600 INQSTGAKQKDFV
+600 GAS
-613 VEGVPFP
+613 EG
-620 FTSREQYER
+620 
-629 AMRQPLGREWN
+629 
-640 SSVSFASLNQPEV
+640 
-653 KTRRGTIIEPIKL
+653 
-666 PKRKSRF
+666 

>member
-1 MSEKESPTV
+1 
-10 QNELDLDSL
+10 
-19 VNQLS
+19 
-24 ASTEYNDLR
+24 
-33 QKMNKIE
+33 
-40 KSKTKVSAALPKL
+40 
-53 QREKL
+53 
-58 ERKVAYEDSKE
+58 
-69 KISIWNG
+69 
-76 IVVKNRKEE
+76 
-85 FARFED
+85 
-91 AEPERIKLS
+91 
-100 SDAMT
+100 
-105 AKFQPSTDMEKEID
+105 
-119 VILEQ
+119 
-124 SEMKEKSV
+124 
-132 RDKESRDLEMNKLS
+132 
-146 VEDVK
+146 
-151 ARNEELARMKT
+151 
-162 LLFYQEQKN
+162 
-171 KRINKIKSKKYHKIR
+171 
-186 KRAEERR
+186 
-193 EEKMREIL
+193 
-201 KQTDPERY
+201 
-209 KELLEKDAV
+209 
-218 KRAKERMS
+218 
-226 LKHKNTSKW
+226 
-235 IKRALQH
+235 
-242 GGMSDA
+242 
-248 MTREAINEQLREGEK
+248 
-263 LRAKMQGEEA
+263 MQGEEA

-287 DAEAMLRE
+287 DAEAVLRE

-300 EQEHRGVFQMEFMK
+300 EQEHRGVFQCVCGAGVRRRMEFMK

-344 EKGEKEEEEP
+344 EEKEEEEP

-392 ANGANGANGASGA
+392 ASGASGA
-405 SGASTGPLFTAPV
+405 SSASSVSTGPLFTAPV

-442 SEPEQPEQSEQPEE
+442 SEPEQSEQPEE
-456 KAEQK
+456 KSEQKAEEKSEQK

-567 SWAGIGAPQPK
+567 SWAGIVGAW
-578 KPRVAAPV
+578 
-586 KVPERSDAK
+586 
-595 LKHVI
+595 
-600 INQSTGAKQKDFV
+600 GAS
-613 VEGVPFP
+613 EG
-620 FTSREQYER
+620 
-629 AMRQPLGREWN
+629 
-640 SSVSFASLNQPEV
+640 
-653 KTRRGTIIEPIKL
+653 
-666 PKRKSRF
+666 

>member
-1 MSEKESPTV
+1 
-10 QNELDLDSL
+10 
-19 VNQLS
+19 
-24 ASTEYNDLR
+24 
-33 QKMNKIE
+33 
-40 KSKTKVSAALPKL
+40 
-53 QREKL
+53 
-58 ERKVAYEDSKE
+58 
-69 KISIWNG
+69 
-76 IVVKNRKEE
+76 
-85 FARFED
+85 
-91 AEPERIKLS
+91 
-100 SDAMT
+100 
-105 AKFQPSTDMEKEID
+105 
-119 VILEQ
+119 
-124 SEMKEKSV
+124 
-132 RDKESRDLEMNKLS
+132 
-146 VEDVK
+146 
-151 ARNEELARMKT
+151 
-162 LLFYQEQKN
+162 
-171 KRINKIKSKKYHKIR
+171 
-186 KRAEERR
+186 
-193 EEKMREIL
+193 
-201 KQTDPERY
+201 
-209 KELLEKDAV
+209 
-218 KRAKERMS
+218 
-226 LKHKNTSKW
+226 
-235 IKRALQH
+235 
-242 GGMSDA
+242 
-248 MTREAINEQLREGEK
+248 
-263 LRAKMQGEEA
+263 MQGEEA

-287 DAEAMLRE
+287 DAESVLRE

-300 EQEHRGVFQMEFMK
+300 EQEHRGVFQCVCGAGVRRRMEFMK

-344 EKGEKEEEEP
+344 EEKEEDEP
-354 AENAAILSALAEGGV
+354 AGNAAILSALAEGGV

-392 ANGANGANGASGA
+392 ASGASGA
-405 SGASTGPLFTAPV
+405 SGASSASTGPLFTAPV

-471 AATDNVSHSA
+471 AATDNVSHST

-567 SWAGIGAPQPK
+567 SWAGIVGAW
-578 KPRVAAPV
+578 
-586 KVPERSDAK
+586 
-595 LKHVI
+595 
-600 INQSTGAKQKDFV
+600 GAS
-613 VEGVPFP
+613 EG
-620 FTSREQYER
+620 
-629 AMRQPLGREWN
+629 
-640 SSVSFASLNQPEV
+640 
-653 KTRRGTIIEPIKL
+653 
-666 PKRKSRF
+666 

>member
-1 MSEKESPTV
+1 
-10 QNELDLDSL
+10 
-19 VNQLS
+19 
-24 ASTEYNDLR
+24 
-33 QKMNKIE
+33 
-40 KSKTKVSAALPKL
+40 
-53 QREKL
+53 
-58 ERKVAYEDSKE
+58 
-69 KISIWNG
+69 
-76 IVVKNRKEE
+76 
-85 FARFED
+85 
-91 AEPERIKLS
+91 
-100 SDAMT
+100 
-105 AKFQPSTDMEKEID
+105 
-119 VILEQ
+119 
-124 SEMKEKSV
+124 
-132 RDKESRDLEMNKLS
+132 
-146 VEDVK
+146 
-151 ARNEELARMKT
+151 
-162 LLFYQEQKN
+162 
-171 KRINKIKSKKYHKIR
+171 
-186 KRAEERR
+186 
-193 EEKMREIL
+193 
-201 KQTDPERY
+201 
-209 KELLEKDAV
+209 
-218 KRAKERMS
+218 
-226 LKHKNTSKW
+226 
-235 IKRALQH
+235 
-242 GGMSDA
+242 
-248 MTREAINEQLREGEK
+248 
-263 LRAKMQGEEA
+263 MQGEEA

-287 DAEAMLRE
+287 DAEAVLRE

-300 EQEHRGVFQMEFMK
+300 EQEHRGVFQCVCGAGVRRRMEFMK

-344 EKGEKEEEEP
+344 EEKEEEEP

-392 ANGANGANGASGA
+392 ASGA
-405 SGASTGPLFTAPV
+405 SSASTGPLFTAPV

-442 SEPEQPEQSEQPEE
+442 SEPEQSEQPEE
-456 KAEQK
+456 KAEQKSEQKAEQK

-567 SWAGIGAPQPK
+567 SWAGIVGAW
-578 KPRVAAPV
+578 
-586 KVPERSDAK
+586 
-595 LKHVI
+595 
-600 INQSTGAKQKDFV
+600 GAS
-613 VEGVPFP
+613 EG
-620 FTSREQYER
+620 
-629 AMRQPLGREWN
+629 
-640 SSVSFASLNQPEV
+640 
-653 KTRRGTIIEPIKL
+653 
-666 PKRKSRF
+666 

>member
-1 MSEKESPTV
+1 
-10 QNELDLDSL
+10 
-19 VNQLS
+19 
-24 ASTEYNDLR
+24 
-33 QKMNKIE
+33 
-40 KSKTKVSAALPKL
+40 
-53 QREKL
+53 
-58 ERKVAYEDSKE
+58 
-69 KISIWNG
+69 
-76 IVVKNRKEE
+76 
-85 FARFED
+85 
-91 AEPERIKLS
+91 
-100 SDAMT
+100 
-105 AKFQPSTDMEKEID
+105 
-119 VILEQ
+119 
-124 SEMKEKSV
+124 
-132 RDKESRDLEMNKLS
+132 
-146 VEDVK
+146 
-151 ARNEELARMKT
+151 
-162 LLFYQEQKN
+162 
-171 KRINKIKSKKYHKIR
+171 
-186 KRAEERR
+186 
-193 EEKMREIL
+193 
-201 KQTDPERY
+201 
-209 KELLEKDAV
+209 
-218 KRAKERMS
+218 
-226 LKHKNTSKW
+226 
-235 IKRALQH
+235 
-242 GGMSDA
+242 
-248 MTREAINEQLREGEK
+248 
-263 LRAKMQGEEA
+263 MQGEEA

-300 EQEHRGVFQMEFMK
+300 EQEHRGVFQCVCGAGVRRRMEFMK

-392 ANGANGANGASGA
+392 ANGASGASGA
-405 SGASTGPLFTAPV
+405 SSASTGPLFTAPV

-442 SEPEQPEQSEQPEE
+442 SEPEQPEQSEQSEQKSEE
-456 KAEQK
+456 KAEQKSEQK

-567 SWAGIGAPQPK
+567 SWAGIVGAW
-578 KPRVAAPV
+578 
-586 KVPERSDAK
+586 
-595 LKHVI
+595 
-600 INQSTGAKQKDFV
+600 GAS
-613 VEGVPFP
+613 E
-620 FTSREQYER
+620 S
-629 AMRQPLGREWN
+629 
-640 SSVSFASLNQPEV
+640 
-653 KTRRGTIIEPIKL
+653 
-666 PKRKSRF
+666 